1 MCSRVW
7 EVKGLLGLCGGGLV
21 ICCGCLFGVGNV
33 EVGAR
38 LKEED
43 ARGIRLVVVDVF
55 ICRFGFGVL
64 LRRKGVMLPNICV

>member
-21 ICCGCLFGVGNV
+21 VCCGCLFGVGNV
-33 EVGAR
+33 EVGVR

-43 ARGIRLVVVDVF
+43 ARG
-55 ICRFGFGVL
+55 
-64 LRRKGVMLPNICV
+64 